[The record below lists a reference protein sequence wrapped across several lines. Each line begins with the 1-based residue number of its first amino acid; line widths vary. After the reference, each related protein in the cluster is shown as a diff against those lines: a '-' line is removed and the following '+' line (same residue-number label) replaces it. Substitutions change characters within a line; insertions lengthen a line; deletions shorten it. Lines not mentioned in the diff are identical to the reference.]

1 MRGLTV
7 LYVLTSQSSSQ
18 EIRLGSISENVCE
31 RPSSF
36 DQSIWT
42 VSDVGECSKLAP
54 KVPGSRPGRP
64 TKSLITE
71 EGMKLREAAPA
82 FVGRHVIPRYRG
94 YMQGQALKLLGLKGS
109 GGHGRRGGAGRQ
121 ELIQEHGFD
130 TKYAMHCAR
139 LGFQC
144 RELLTTGKL
153 TLPIQHDYADWLR
166 ELRGGH
172 VSFGEWWETVL
183 DLDATLEAMESDESL
198 PIGPDK
204 GAIESLSVNIH
215 LSIWESQE
223 ARRRTGPG

>member
-1 MRGLTV
+1 
-7 LYVLTSQSSSQ
+7 
-18 EIRLGSISENVCE
+18 
-31 RPSSF
+31 
-36 DQSIWT
+36 
-42 VSDVGECSKLAP
+42 
-54 KVPGSRPGRP
+54 
-64 TKSLITE
+64 
-71 EGMKLREAAPA
+71 
-82 FVGRHVIPRYRG
+82 
-94 YMQGQALKLLGLKGS
+94 
-109 GGHGRRGGAGRQ
+109 
-121 ELIQEHGFD
+121 
-130 TKYAMHCAR
+130 MHCAR

-172 VSFGEWWETVL
+172 VSFGELWETVL